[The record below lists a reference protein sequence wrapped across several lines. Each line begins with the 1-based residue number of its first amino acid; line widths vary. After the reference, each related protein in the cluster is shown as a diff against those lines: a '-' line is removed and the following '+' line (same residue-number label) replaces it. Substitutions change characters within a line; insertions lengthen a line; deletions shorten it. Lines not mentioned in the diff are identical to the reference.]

1 MSCKNPRAWR
11 FTWEA
16 QSHSPILK
24 LYLFGSFANCYNNL
38 DIQLNISESSLLVNW
53 FRDDDNTALV
63 SLRVPIPKLLLIDPD
78 SILTFNAFHDHI
90 LVKLVLL
97 LPVNHPIFSH
107 FTLTQDGPQNH
118 VLDSI
123 KPLVMDSD
131 VKRLSLIKGVHFYC
145 RSCSTRLTATP
156 IRDFVEMP
164 STNWRES
171 ADNWFGGCCCS
182 FGGASEKLVDKYADA
197 YTCTK
202 GICLLNS
209 TAVTL
214 CKDDLLGR
222 KFADDLDGIQ
232 RYEREKD
239 ISGFN
244 DLSKQQMTVF
254 DISCDNDNGNL
265 LGADALRKSSELH
278 SDNLCESIK
287 CDVKESES
295 NKLLGVPASE
305 ALENI
310 ASRLGCCHLTHSA
323 QDYVETSLDE
333 VSQHALAG
341 LKTTKSIESLVN
353 RRSLLN
359 GILGDVFM
367 AKSYNHSVDIE
378 WKQFVCPQC
387 STLLGAY
394 PCIDGKL
401 PIDDGVRLFKC
412 YLSTSLP
419 VGTTDDLFRQYTL
432 ERMFANMLMESA
444 QEELSFRTVVK
455 DLTTKSP
462 MLQVVLVNPD
472 SWCCSGTCFG
482 SECSPESVPK
492 LELRPAIKVLFSDCS
507 DKISQLRV
515 FEDWSKNNVADEVFM
530 LPFLVESLIK
540 TMTSK
545 KELLPPSCTLFDG
558 LSSSFM
564 LR

>member
-1 MSCKNPRAWR
+1 MSSENPRQWR

-24 LYLFGSFANCYNNL
+24 LFLSSSFSKPSIHCKNL
-38 DIQLNISESSLLVNW
+38 DVQLNISRSLLLVNW
-53 FRDDDNTALV
+53 LQDDTGII
-63 SLRVPIPKLLLIDPD
+63 SLRVPIPKLLIDPD
-78 SILTFNAFHDHI
+78 SPLTFRVFDDHI
-90 LVKLVLL
+90 QVKLVLL
-97 LPVNHPIFSH
+97 LPVNHPIFTDL
-107 FTLTQDGPQNH
+107 TLSDDGAENE
-118 VLDSI
+118 VSDSV

-131 VKRLSLIKGVHFYC
+131 MKSLSSMKGVHFYC
-145 RSCSTRLTATP
+145 RSCSTRLTTNL

-164 STNWRES
+164 SVNWREM

-182 FGGASEKLVDKYADA
+182 FGGASEKLVDRYADA

-214 CKDDLLGR
+214 CKDDLLGF
-222 KFADDLDGIQ
+222 KFADWDGIR
-232 RYEREKD
+232 RYEHKKEFSVLNDISKKQMTGPDSLPGKD
-239 ISGFN
+239 IICDGDSEN
-244 DLSKQQMTVF
+244 LF
-254 DISCDNDNGNL
+254 D
-265 LGADALRKSSELH
+265 ADGIRKSSDLD
-278 SDNLCESIK
+278 SDNLGENIK
-287 CDVKESES
+287 CEVKESEA
-295 NKLLGVPASE
+295 NRLLGVPQSE
-305 ALENI
+305 VFENI
-310 ASRLGCCHLTHSA
+310 ASRLGCCHLTHPA
-323 QDYVETSLDE
+323 QDHVKTNLHE
-333 VSQHALAG
+333 VSQHALAD
-341 LKTTKSIESLVN
+341 LKTEKAVETLVN

-359 GILGDVFM
+359 GFLGDVFM

-387 STLLGAY
+387 STPLGAY
-394 PCIDGKL
+394 PCVDGKL

-419 VGTTDDLFRQYTL
+419 VGTKDDLFRQYNL
-432 ERMFANMLMESA
+432 EKMFANLLMESA
-444 QEELSFRTVVK
+444 KDELSFRTVVK

-472 SWCCSGTCFG
+472 SWCCSGICD
-482 SECSPESVPK
+482 SEYSTESVPK
-492 LELRPAIKVLFSDCS
+492 LELQPVIKLLFSDCS
-507 DKISQLRV
+507 NKIPQLRV
-515 FEDWSKNNVADEVFM
+515 FEDWSKDEVYM

-540 TMTSK
+540 TITSK
-545 KELLPPSCTLFDG
+545 KELFPPSCTLFND